1 MICKKLQDA
10 INSQINA
17 ELWSAYLYL
26 SMSLDAESK
35 ALKGAAS
42 WFWVQWL
49 EEQDHARIFQNF
61 LNSQE
66 VRVELMP
73 IVSVPTEWPTLLHMF
88 KDTLEHEMEV
98 TAMIR
103 RLVSIARDQQ
113 DCLTFNRLQWFVDE
127 QSEEERQARDLINLL
142 EFIGESPY
150 GLLQF
155 DRELGERRYHKP
167 PVLDE

>member
-103 RLVSIARDQQ
+103 RLVSIARDQK